1 MDIKMQE
8 KILQIINTVLKNRTK
23 EKLASLTREMHLRND
38 IGFDSL
44 DLAELTVR
52 IEAEYDID
60 IFEDGIINTVGEI
73 FNKLG
78 KK

>member
-1 MDIKMQE
+1 ME
-8 KILQIINTVLKNRTK
+8 RKILEIINTVLNNRSKQKIT
-23 EKLASLTREMHLRND
+23 SLDMEMHLRND

-60 IFEDGIINTVGEI
+60 IFDDGIVNTVGEI
-73 FNKLG
+73 FNKLNLRQ
-78 KK
+78 

>member
-1 MDIKMQE
+1 MQE
-8 KILQIINTVLKNRTK
+8 KILDIMNTVLENRSK
-23 EKLASLTREMHLRND
+23 QKLLSVAPEMHLRND

-60 IFEDGIINTVGEI
+60 IFEDGIVFTVGEI
-73 FNKLG
+73 FKKLEF
-78 KK
+78 K

>member
-1 MDIKMQE
+1 MDIKIQE
-8 KILQIINTVLKNRTK
+8 KILEIMNTVLEYRTK
-23 EKLASLTREMHLRND
+23 EKLASITPEMHLRND

-73 FNKLG
+73 GNKLES
-78 KK
+78 K

>member
-1 MDIKMQE
+1 MEE
-8 KILQIINTVLKNRTK
+8 KILEIMNTVLENRTK
-23 EKLASLTREMHLRND
+23 KKLTVLRPEMHLRND

-60 IFEDGIINTVGEI
+60 IFEDGIVNTVSEI
-73 FNKLG
+73 FEKLNS
-78 KK
+78 K

>member
-8 KILQIINTVLKNRTK
+8 KILEIMNTVLVNRTK
-23 EKLASLTREMHLRND
+23 EKLISLTPKMHLRND

-52 IEAEYDID
+52 IEVEYDID
-60 IFEDGIINTVGEI
+60 IFEDGIVNTVGEI
-73 FNKLG
+73 FKKLES
-78 KK
+78 K